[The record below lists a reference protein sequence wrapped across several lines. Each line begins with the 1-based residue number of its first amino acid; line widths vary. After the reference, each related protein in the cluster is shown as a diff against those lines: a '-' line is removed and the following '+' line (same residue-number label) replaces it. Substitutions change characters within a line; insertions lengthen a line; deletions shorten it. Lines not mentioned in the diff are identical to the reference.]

1 MRVVIIGRLS
11 PCGTAGKFLNGF
23 SILVEN
29 LLGFP
34 FSIHCLQIQHGWFR
48 EMYIT
53 RYLPSMVPFSQVA
66 HAVSLEVP
74 EQHLRLLPCAHLPPT
89 NRRLR
94 CRAPHHLFRYACRPL
109 LLLGIFGLL
118 FFVSLFL
125 VMRLLCFFIP
135 ASTTW
140 VMSGQF
146 CPG

>member
-74 EQHLRLLPCAHLPPT
+74 EQHLRLLPCARLSSA

-94 CRAPHHLFRYACRPL
+94 SCAPHRLFRNACPL

-118 FFVSLFL
+118 FFLSLFL

-135 ASTTW
+135 ARTTW

>member
-74 EQHLRLLPCAHLPPT
+74 EQHLRLLPCARLSPA

-94 CRAPHHLFRYACRPL
+94 SCAPHRLFRNACPL

-118 FFVSLFL
+118 FFLSLFL
-125 VMRLLCFFIP
+125 VMRLLIGLFIP
-135 ASTTW
+135 ANTTW
-140 VMSGQF
+140 LRAAQF
-146 CPG
+146 SP